1 MNLTQLEVLVATVDH
16 GSMTEAAEVIGL
28 TQSAVSYALS
38 KLEAELGVTLLER
51 GRHGVKVTQIG
62 ETVLLHARTILNQIE
77 IIRQETAR
85 KRGLTVGKIRF
96 GCVANVPP
104 RLLTG
109 ILRDFQHRYAEIE
122 VVLFEGTP
130 RELVEWLATGVI
142 DVGTVTNPA
151 GYINAIHFVH
161 DELKVMVSTNHRLAQ
176 ERVVTI
182 EQLTQEQLI
191 GPKIEYGVL
200 AELLVNKDIM
210 FPPLRY
216 AVSTRNTIFAVV
228 RENLGSAFILNMLI
242 EPDMQGI
249 SVLSLQPGMFVDIYL
264 ASYTRSPAIEAFL
277 SCASSWARAHGY
289 LPD

>member
-1 MNLTQLEVLVATVDH
+1 
-16 GSMTEAAEVIGL
+16 MTEAAEVIGL

-62 ETVLLHARTILNQIE
+62 ETVLLHARTILNQIEIIHARTILNQIE

-151 GYINAIHFVH
+151 GYISAIHFVH
-161 DELKVMVSTNHRLAQ
+161 DELKVMVSTDHRFAHQ
-176 ERVVTI
+176 RVVTI
-182 EQLTQEQLI
+182 EQLAQEQLI
-191 GPKIEYGVL
+191 G
-200 AELLVNKDIM
+200 NS
-210 FPPLRY
+210 LRN
-216 AVSTRNTIFAVV
+216 S
-228 RENLGSAFILNMLI
+228 
-242 EPDMQGI
+242 
-249 SVLSLQPGMFVDIYL
+249 
-264 ASYTRSPAIEAFL
+264 
-277 SCASSWARAHGY
+277 
-289 LPD
+289 